1 VKTNGI
7 RLSDYHEDARID
19 AEIARPVPGSDPFAG
34 AVRAT
39 RMPMLITDP
48 RQSDNPIV
56 FVNDAFT
63 KLTGYQRDEIL
74 GRNCRFLQGPETN
87 PEDVTRIRDAI
98 ERRMPIEL
106 DLRNHRKDGTI
117 FWNRLLVSPVFDDD
131 GELTYFFA
139 SQFDVT
145 LEKDRFVRL
154 QQDRDALQLE
164 AERRSSDL
172 IRSEERLR
180 FTLSAGRLGS
190 WSIDLITMRLMS
202 SDVFRENF
210 GRPPNDPLTYEE
222 MVAAI
227 HPEDRD
233 RKLAATEAAVIGHS
247 DYDIEY
253 RIVTPKGEIRW
264 LQVRGQASYQADG
277 TPLSIAGISL
287 DITDRKRA
295 EEHRDLLAKELNHRI
310 QNTLATVQS
319 ISRQTLRGAS
329 SLEEAQVAMESRLK
343 SLSAATTMLA
353 RGSGD
358 WATLTEVVIGALHAF
373 GIEQDHRFKVGGPI
387 LRLAPRVALA
397 FALAIHELA
406 TNSVKYGS
414 LSMDEGRVVIS
425 WDVAETSS
433 SARLW
438 FQWQEIG
445 GPRVS
450 RPTRTGFGSRM
461 IERALAQEIGGT
473 AEIEYRPRGVVF
485 TAEAPLPEIT
495 RD

>member
-1 VKTNGI
+1 M
-7 RLSDYHEDARID
+7 SDQSEDERID
-19 AEIARPVPGSDPFAG
+19 AEIARLVPGSDPFAG

-48 RQSDNPIV
+48 RQHDNPIV
-56 FVNDAFT
+56 FVNSAFS
-63 KLTGYQRDEIL
+63 KLTGYERHEIL

-87 PEDVTRIRDAI
+87 RDDVVRIKDAI
-98 ERRMPIEL
+98 ERRVPIEL
-106 DLRNHRKDGTI
+106 DLRNYRKDGSL

-145 LEKDRFVRL
+145 LEKERLVRL
-154 QQDRDALQLE
+154 QKDRDALE
-164 AERRSSDL
+164 AEASQRARDL
-172 IRSEERLR
+172 VQSEERLR
-180 FTLSAGRLGS
+180 FTLKAGRLGA
-190 WSIDLITMRLMS
+190 WTVDLQTMRLLAS
-202 SDVFRENF
+202 GEFKKSF
-210 GRPPNDPLTYEE
+210 GRSPQDPFTYEE
-222 MVAAI
+222 MMAAI
-227 HPEDRD
+227 HPDDRE
-233 RKLAATEAAVIGHS
+233 RKLAAREAAVASHS
-247 DYDIEY
+247 DYDIEV
-253 RIVTPKGEIRW
+253 RVLTNPDEIRW
-264 LQVRGQASYQADG
+264 LQLRGQASYRADG
-277 TPLSIAGISL
+277 TPLSVAGISL
-287 DITDRKRA
+287 DIDDRKRA
-295 EEHRDLLAKELNHRI
+295 EEHRDLLAGELNHRI
-310 QNTLATVQS
+310 QNTLATVQA

-329 SLEEAQVAMESRLK
+329 SLEEAQIAMDARLK

-358 WATLTEVVIGALHAF
+358 WATLTEVVIAALHAF
-373 GIEQDHRFKVGGPI
+373 GVEQDHRFKVGGPI

-414 LSMDEGRVVIS
+414 LSKDLGRVIVS
-425 WDVAETSS
+425 WDVSEKSTP
-433 SARLW
+433 ARLW

-450 RPTRTGFGSRM
+450 RPTRTGFGSRV

-473 AEIEYRPRGVVF
+473 AEIDYRPRGVVF
-485 TAEAPLPEIT
+485 TAEGPLPEIT

>member
-1 VKTNGI
+1 M
-7 RLSDYHEDARID
+7 SDHTEDQRID
-19 AEIARPVPGSDPFAG
+19 AEIARPEPGSDPFAG

-48 RQSDNPIV
+48 RQPDNPIV
-56 FVNDAFT
+56 FVNNAFS
-63 KLTGYQRDEIL
+63 KLTGYERHEIL

-87 PEDVTRIRDAI
+87 QADVARVREAI
-98 ERRMPIEL
+98 ERRVPIEL
-106 DLRNHRKDGTI
+106 DLRNHRKDGTL
-117 FWNRLLVSPVFDDD
+117 FWNRLLVSPVFDED

-145 LEKDRFVRL
+145 LEKERLVRL
-154 QQDRDALQLE
+154 QQDRDALE
-164 AERRSSDL
+164 AEASQRSQDL
-172 IRSEERLR
+172 IQSEERLR
-180 FTLSAGRLGS
+180 FTLKAGRLGS
-190 WSIDLITMRLMS
+190 WAVDLRTMRLIAS
-202 SDVFRENF
+202 EGFKENF
-210 GRPPNDPLTYEE
+210 GRSPNDPFTYEE
-222 MVAAI
+222 TLAAI
-227 HPEDRD
+227 HPDDRE
-233 RKLAATEAAVIGHS
+233 RKLSARDAAIASRS
-247 DYDIEY
+247 DYDIEV
-253 RIVTPKGEIRW
+253 RVVTPPGEIRW
-264 LQVRGQASYQADG
+264 LQLRGQASYRADG

-295 EEHRDLLAKELNHRI
+295 EEHRDLLAGELNHRI

-329 SLEEAQVAMESRLK
+329 SLEEAQVAMEARLK

-358 WATLTEVVIGALHAF
+358 WATLTEVVISALHAF
-373 GIEQDHRFKVGGPI
+373 GVEQDHRFKIGGPI
-387 LRLAPRVALA
+387 LRVAPRVALA

-414 LSMDEGRVVIS
+414 LSKDEGRVIVS
-425 WDVAETSS
+425 WDVSETSS
-433 SARLW
+433 PARLW

-450 RPTRTGFGSRM
+450 RPKRTGFGSRI

-473 AEIEYRPRGVVF
+473 AEIDYRSRGVVF
-485 TAEAPLPEIT
+485 TAEAALPEIT